1 MDMMP
6 ITAWD
11 KYVKEGG
18 WEILDFNGKWIP
30 LTASVRPNECRP
42 HGARG
47 SLGYTVR
54 RASPP
59 RS

>member
-30 LTASVRPNECRP
+30 LTTSVRPNECRP
-42 HGARG
+42 HAHGFNG
-47 SLGYTVR
+47 FTVR
-54 RASPP
+54 RASA
-59 RS
+59 SST